1 MRRAALT
8 LGLMS
13 VAALAFAHSA
23 PNSLVRLDFQAHTVR
38 AEIMIPESELAF
50 ATAAEHASQSFSA
63 YLLRHVA
70 VETPAGVPWKVEVL
84 GVRSTTYFD
93 HAYLLAD
100 VALTPPAGA
109 SAAHFVL
116 VDDAVTHEV
125 RNHVVMVLTRGK
137 ENTELLGALQYPAR
151 RLNIERR

>member
-1 MRRAALT
+1 MRRAALV
-8 LGLMS
+8 LALMS
-13 VAALAFAHSA
+13 AAALAFAHSA

-50 ATAAEHASQSFSA
+50 ATAAEDSSQPFSA

-70 VETPAGVPWKVEVL
+70 VETPAGVPWKIEVL
-84 GVRSTTYFD
+84 GVHGTTYFD
-93 HAYLLAD
+93 HAYIAAEVL
-100 VALTPPAGA
+100 LTPPAGA
-109 SAAHFVL
+109 SAAHFVF

-125 RNHVVMVLTRGK
+125 RNHVVMVLTRGR

-151 RLNIERR
+151 RLTIQR